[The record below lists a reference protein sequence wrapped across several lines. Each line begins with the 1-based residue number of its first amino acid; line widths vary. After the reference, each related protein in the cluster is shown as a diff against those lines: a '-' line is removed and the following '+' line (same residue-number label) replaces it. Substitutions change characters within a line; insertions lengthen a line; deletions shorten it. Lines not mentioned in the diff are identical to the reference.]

1 MGNVFES
8 IIPPEEYQNQIEK
21 QSFDIMANELIIE
34 QLKMAL
40 INIKKDIR
48 SIQFYEPDDY
58 NLDTIC
64 ENIDQA
70 LQGKYPEKFKLPA
83 NINNEKI
90 NVHT

>member
-8 IIPPEEYQNQIEK
+8 IIPPEAYQNQIEK

-58 NLDTIC
+58 NLDKIC
-64 ENIDQA
+64 ENIDQS
-70 LQGKYPEKFKLPA
+70 LQGKYPEKFKLPPD
-83 NINNEKI
+83 INSE
-90 NVHT
+90 